1 MLQIK
6 QSQIDAMVVSNAAG
20 LAAELADSLF
30 GAHGFYAPMPVEVRR
45 RLASAAIAEAQAN
58 GIDTLTAIVPF
69 VQFMV
74 EMSPRFPS
82 YAPLR
87 DILTQS
93 GLSADEKIQRLQGDD
108 MLPVWDALVAH
119 LETHE
124 DWHLDY
130 WDERIDWS
138 DLQPPAGDG

>member
-1 MLQIK
+1 MRQIK
-6 QSQIDAMVVSNAAG
+6 QSQIDALVVGNTAD

-45 RLASAAIAEAQAN
+45 RLAGAAIAEAKAH
-58 GIDTLTAIVPF
+58 GIDTLTAIITF

-82 YAPLR
+82 YPPLR
-87 DILTQS
+87 AILTQS
-93 GLSADEKIQRLQGDD
+93 GLSADEKMQRLQGND

-119 LETHE
+119 LQTHE

-138 DLQPPAGDG
+138 DLTPPAEDG